1 MIVDWNAIFIYDLV
15 SGRLFNRFY
24 RSPKAP
30 AGAEAGSIQRDGY
43 RRVSLNGKWH
53 AAHRIAWDIN
63 NPKNKLSPSDQID
76 HADHN
81 RINNRPLNLEK
92 KSNAINHKNMSL
104 QRNNKS
110 GIAGVYW
117 NGKEKLWYAQIF
129 SDNVKHH
136 IGCFKTLLDA
146 ACARK
151 RAEQMLG
158 FHINHG
164 K

>member
-1 MIVDWNAIFIYDLV
+1 MNWNELFIYDLV
-15 SGRLFNRFY
+15 SGRVFNKRY

-30 AGAEAGSIQRDGY
+30 AGAEAGCVQRDGY
-43 RRVSLNGKWH
+43 RRVSLGGKWY
-53 AAHRIAWDIN
+53 AIHRIAWDIN
-63 NPKNKLSPSDQID
+63 NPKNKITPPEQID

-81 RINNRPLNLEK
+81 RLNNRPLNLEK
-92 KSNAINHKNMSL
+92 KSNADNHKNMSL

-117 NGKEKLWYAQIF
+117 NGKELLWYAQIF
-129 SDNVKHH
+129 NNGRKHH

-151 RAEQMLG
+151 RKEQELG
-158 FHINHG
+158 FHNNHG

>member
-1 MIVDWNAIFIYDLV
+1 MNWNELFIYDLV
-15 SGRLFNRFY
+15 SGRLFNKRY
-24 RSPKAP
+24 RSSKAP
-30 AGAEAGSIQRDGY
+30 AGAEAGCVQRDGY
-43 RRVSLNGKWH
+43 RRVSLGGKWH
-53 AAHRIAWDIN
+53 AVHRIAWDIN
-63 NPKNKLSPSDQID
+63 NPKNKITPLEQID

-81 RINNRPLNLEK
+81 RLNNRPLNLEK
-92 KSNAINHKNMSL
+92 KSNADNHKNMSL

-117 NGKEKLWYAQIF
+117 NGKELLWYAQIF
-129 SDNVKHH
+129 NNGCKHH

-151 RAEQMLG
+151 RKEQELG
-158 FHINHG
+158 FHNNHG